1 VKGLGG
7 GDPRC
12 LREPLLLSQVIW
24 AIQEGG
30 LKGQV
35 AKGSPPATPGTCA
48 LGTNPRWRSCQSRWA
63 VATVPWVSRH
73 DEPTGQP
80 SAAVH
85 PMQSRRSLEGCSPRA
100 ALRLFAERVPRTGA
114 LHSMH
119 ANAQQQALLRCPS
132 WPVPGCRFWRNR
144 VRTRLAASPSCSP
157 NDSPLPGF
165 HHWPGQSRRILVL
178 HQGELI
184 PLATTR
190 T

>member
-85 PMQSRRSLEGCSPRA
+85 PARSIRSSDAYDRLWGRVHGTEDGRLEGSRGAAGHTKRPPAPGKGQGGSRRPDEGSRRHRSCGCSRSAWGSTGQTKGRRRA
-100 ALRLFAERVPRTGA
+100 RGA
-114 LHSMH
+114 SVAPWKAGASLH
-119 ANAQQQALLRCPS
+119 
-132 WPVPGCRFWRNR
+132 
-144 VRTRLAASPSCSP
+144 
-157 NDSPLPGF
+157 
-165 HHWPGQSRRILVL
+165 
-178 HQGELI
+178 
-184 PLATTR
+184 
-190 T
+190 